1 MTLRSSREQEEKPVV
16 ILVQKSRRP
25 RRWAGVA
32 LLAGALGVVLWVEHC
47 EHAAVPV
54 DGAAPASPREAH
66 ADAAATTPLAGSGTA
81 FSADP
86 LVTHPPAAVGP
97 PEGMTAEQWRA
108 LRDSLKDHPQRDAEI
123 ARIADYMA
131 FRARAERYRALRDQ
145 KDSPTQAEAR
155 QLATGLLDTLP
166 AHVARGELSAG
177 EARLMQQALL
187 ETLLPNGAQRET
199 RQAVERQ
206 RLADALPAAP
216 DLAGTNERNA
226 RFLREQSAL
235 VAAWQARPAAQRDPQ
250 QLEASI
256 AALRQ
261 SIFDPQRKG
270 GQP

>member
-1 MTLRSSREQEEKPVV
+1 VV

-32 LLAGALGVVLWVEHC
+32 LLAGALGVVLWVEHR
-47 EHAAVPV
+47 EHAAAPV
-54 DGAAPASPREAH
+54 DGGSAAPTHELH
-66 ADAAATTPLAGSGTA
+66 TDTTATTLFADHGPA

-86 LVTHPPAAVGP
+86 LVAHPPAAVGP
-97 PEGMTAEQWRA
+97 PEGMTAEQWQA

-131 FRARAERYRALRDQ
+131 FRARAERYRTLREQ
-145 KDSPTQAEAR
+145 KDSSTQAEAR

-166 AHVARGELSAG
+166 AHVTRGELSAG

-187 ETLLPNGAQRET
+187 ETLLPDGAQRET
-199 RQAVERQ
+199 RDAVERQ
-206 RLADALPAAP
+206 RLANALPAAP
-216 DLAGTNERNA
+216 DLAGSKERNA
-226 RFLREQSAL
+226 RFLHEQSAL
-235 VAAWQARPAAQRDPQ
+235 VAAWQAKPAAQRDPQ

-261 SIFDPQRKG
+261 SIFDPQRTG
-270 GQP
+270 GQQP